1 MNDRTTKIKICGIK
15 DIQTV
20 EALNIAGADFAGFM
34 FYPKSRRF
42 ISAEDAVGLK
52 KELSASIKTVG
63 VFVDAEPEE
72 ILKIVRSGVID
83 MIQLHGN
90 ENESYIKN
98 IKELSMLPV
107 IKAFRIDSRDDADKA
122 EKSPAD
128 FILLDNGAG
137 GTGKS
142 FDWELIKGIEREYFL
157 AGGLNPENVGRAC
170 KELNPWAVD
179 VSSGVEE
186 NGVKDPEKIISFCKN
201 VRTGENYD

>member
-72 ILKIVRSGVID
+72 MPKKKRFIRNMILEETPIAETTTFPSPVTIAVSISWAHETRS
-83 MIQLHGN
+83 
-90 ENESYIKN
+90 
-98 IKELSMLPV
+98 
-107 IKAFRIDSRDDADKA
+107 
-122 EKSPAD
+122 
-128 FILLDNGAG
+128 
-137 GTGKS
+137 
-142 FDWELIKGIEREYFL
+142 
-157 AGGLNPENVGRAC
+157 C
-170 KELNPWAVD
+170 
-179 VSSGVEE
+179 
-186 NGVKDPEKIISFCKN
+186 
-201 VRTGENYD
+201 